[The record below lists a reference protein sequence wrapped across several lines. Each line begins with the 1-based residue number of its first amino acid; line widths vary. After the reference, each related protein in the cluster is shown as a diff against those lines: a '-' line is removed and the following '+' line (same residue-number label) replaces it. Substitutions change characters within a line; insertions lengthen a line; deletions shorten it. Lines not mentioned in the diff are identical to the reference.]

1 MNKGNI
7 NFLSRLRQRLGERI
21 RVVGSLFFPW
31 LVKRVSSTS
40 VSTVY
45 SSLDP
50 ESNERSTPPENE
62 SISLYSIW
70 AVECYTPTHIPDL
83 LESLLR
89 LGWSNE
95 HHSVRFLREL
105 RAMQYGTA
113 WSRLG
118 TLIPP
123 GASRSFGTDPIR
135 TPLPEHVLYANADL
149 HSITPSLIVLT
160 IEFVFK
166 EEHRSVFEEALRK
179 YRQTYETPSARGY
192 NIHFPETQKSDDI
205 KEIRTTAS
213 RSVGD
218 WISKNIPGEF
228 TAGVLKND
236 FPTCEF
242 VTFRRARPFPSQGER
257 ANDSGYLVPL
267 GMHSNFL
274 VWESAEVEGLRIDVM
289 SRQSDL
295 DHHSILSVNEADF
308 VNRLSGD
315 SRGREVESLI
325 PLLHDKMSGI
335 LSVWA
340 VVSLLEGYA
349 EHFKELRRST
359 FFGDLGGVRIKEVLQ
374 EISNNLSYSLDIS
387 AVTFDLSSSLERGV
401 SGGLNNETFKPCPD
415 WLELEPETTLQ
426 RTFLNQIADYSKW
439 LQAIDNSLLAQLTQY
454 GGSLG
459 VLENVRLQQRIS
471 HLTYVIAILTLV
483 LAALTL
489 ASVFEVKWSDI
500 TEFTMRIL
508 SILRP
513 YTN

>member
-160 IEFVFK
+160 IEFVFE

-179 YRQTYETPSARGY
+179 YRQTYETPSERGY
-192 NIHFPETQKSDDI
+192 YIHDPVTQKSDDI
-205 KEIRTTAS
+205 KEIRTNAS

-218 WISKNIPGEF
+218 WINKNIPGEF
-228 TAGVLKND
+228 AAG
-236 FPTCEF
+236 
-242 VTFRRARPFPSQGER
+242 
-257 ANDSGYLVPL
+257 
-267 GMHSNFL
+267 
-274 VWESAEVEGLRIDVM
+274 SA
-289 SRQSDL
+289 
-295 DHHSILSVNEADF
+295 
-308 VNRLSGD
+308 
-315 SRGREVESLI
+315 
-325 PLLHDKMSGI
+325 
-335 LSVWA
+335 
-340 VVSLLEGYA
+340 
-349 EHFKELRRST
+349 KE
-359 FFGDLGGVRIKEVLQ
+359 
-374 EISNNLSYSLDIS
+374 
-387 AVTFDLSSSLERGV
+387 
-401 SGGLNNETFKPCPD
+401 
-415 WLELEPETTLQ
+415 
-426 RTFLNQIADYSKW
+426 
-439 LQAIDNSLLAQLTQY
+439 
-454 GGSLG
+454 
-459 VLENVRLQQRIS
+459 
-471 HLTYVIAILTLV
+471 
-483 LAALTL
+483 
-489 ASVFEVKWSDI
+489 
-500 TEFTMRIL
+500 
-508 SILRP
+508 
-513 YTN
+513 

>member
-1 MNKGNI
+1 MI
-7 NFLSRLRQRLGERI
+7 FLLANLSHF
-21 RVVGSLFFPW
+21 VG
-31 LVKRVSSTS
+31 
-40 VSTVY
+40 
-45 SSLDP
+45 LDP
-50 ESNERSTPPENE
+50 SHLKEN
-62 SISLYSIW
+62 
-70 AVECYTPTHIPDL
+70 VPTTQDT
-83 LESLLR
+83 
-89 LGWSNE
+89 W
-95 HHSVRFLREL
+95 FL
-105 RAMQYGTA
+105 
-113 WSRLG
+113 W
-118 TLIPP
+118 
-123 GASRSFGTDPIR
+123 
-135 TPLPEHVLYANADL
+135 
-149 HSITPSLIVLT
+149 
-160 IEFVFK
+160 
-166 EEHRSVFEEALRK
+166 
-179 YRQTYETPSARGY
+179 
-192 NIHFPETQKSDDI
+192 
-205 KEIRTTAS
+205 
-213 RSVGD
+213 
-218 WISKNIPGEF
+218 
-228 TAGVLKND
+228 
-236 FPTCEF
+236 
-242 VTFRRARPFPSQGER
+242 
-257 ANDSGYLVPL
+257 